1 MTVIQPRS
9 CNFLDRQPEKRPH
22 SMGLAFAAALFL
34 AISSE
39 VSQEARADD
48 PAPTAPTPVRDPWS
62 IAVGI
67 GAVNMPRYPGSH
79 ADVNRVVPIVSASYG
94 RYFIGALPDAG
105 IPAGLGV
112 NLIRNPHW
120 LFGVGVGDV
129 FRKPRLESDDPV
141 LRGWGNIRATPRG
154 ALFGNYS
161 LDWLS
166 VRANVSTDIGGHH
179 EGTVGSLAVMG
190 KLHPIE
196 NLTLSAGPEAT
207 WGDAQYTKTFFGVDA
222 AQGAIAGIPEYQT
235 KAGINTVGLAVGAD
249 YRFTERWSASA
260 HVSYGKLEGSAI
272 HSPVTTSTDQRVFAL
287 FTFYHF

>member
-1 MTVIQPRS
+1 MTLIQLCS
-9 CNFLDRQPEKRPH
+9 CNSLDMQRGKRPH
-22 SMGLAFAAALFL
+22 SKGLAFAVALFL

-39 VSQEARADD
+39 ASQVAGADE
-48 PAPTAPTPVRDPWS
+48 PAATASTPVRDSWS
-62 IAVGI
+62 VAVGL
-67 GAVNMPRYPGSH
+67 GGLNMPRYPGSR
-79 ADVNRVVPIVSASYG
+79 ADVNRVVPIVNASYG
-94 RYFIGALPDAG
+94 RYFIGGLPDAG

-112 NLIRNPHW
+112 HLIRNQRW
-120 LFGVGVGDV
+120 LFGVGMGVA

-141 LRGWGNIRATPRG
+141 LRGWGNIPATPRG
-154 ALFGNYS
+154 ALFGGYTLN
-161 LDWLS
+161 WLS

-207 WGDAQYTKTFFGVDA
+207 WGDAQYTKAFFGVDA
-222 AQGAIAGIPEYQT
+222 PQSAIAGIPVYQT
-235 KAGINTVGLAVGAD
+235 QAGINTVGLAVGAD

-272 HSPVTTSTDQRVFAL
+272 HSPVSTGRDQRVFAL